1 MKHKI
6 TYPRSEKVYLP
17 GKIYPEIR
25 VGMRK
30 VSQVPTVTEADGER
44 MESENPDIYIYDT
57 SGAFSDP
64 SQVID
69 LKKDAMS
76 PPVLSSM

>member
-44 MESENPDIYIYDT
+44 MESENPDIYI
-57 SGAFSDP
+57 
-64 SQVID
+64 
-69 LKKDAMS
+69 
-76 PPVLSSM
+76 